1 MARAPWEGRVKI
13 INPKVTDTTIAEDF
27 SDVEFTLTGDGG
39 HQASFRARTLVFAE
53 LLNKLGQTLRRIQVD
68 SERSGDGRPV
78 FSLTASDCYAA
89 KSGIDGRILVGFE
102 PNREQVWTHS
112 ISLETARKL
121 LRELL
126 AAVEQAD
133 SSDSSTT
140 H

>member
-1 MARAPWEGRVKI
+1 MRPARWEAPVQI
-13 INPKVTDTTIAEDF
+13 INPRLTDTTIAEDF

-39 HQASFRARTLVFAE
+39 AEASFRARTLIFAE

-68 SERSGDGRPV
+68 SERAGDGRPL
-78 FSLTASDCYAA
+78 FSLTASDCFATR
-89 KSGIDGRILVGFE
+89 SEGEGRILVGFE

-112 ISLETARKL
+112 ISIETARKL

-126 AAVEQAD
+126 AAIEQAD
-133 SSDSSTT
+133 ASGSSTT